1 MSVNDPG
8 PGQVTRCRDIVPD
21 PAPMHLAMA
30 GGGPMTMPREPAS
43 RPAASRSREQ
53 ELSRTFVMLADSL
66 VEDYDIVDLL
76 ERLTEACVR
85 LLGVTAAG
93 LLLNDQQGRLTVVA
107 SSSEE
112 TRLLEI
118 FQLQNDQ
125 GPCLEC
131 VRTGT
136 AVVSGD
142 LDADRSRWPLFASF
156 AVEAG
161 FRSVAALPMRLREQT
176 IGGLNLFYDHAV
188 PVAPEDQ
195 RLAQALADV
204 ATTGILQQPSA
215 QRSTLLAEHLQRA
228 LSSRVVIEQA
238 KGVLAERNGM
248 SMEVAFDS
256 LRLYARD
263 QNLKLT
269 DLAVAIV
276 HHDFNPAFRSGPPPV
291 TWPVHREKEARV
303 TGTVAQA
310 ASTYTGVFCGRPDQ
324 VSRVRR
330 EVAQYLAGHA
340 AADDAVLIVSELATN
355 AVLHSQS
362 GGQFFTVRVYQHD
375 TWCRLEVEDAGGP
388 WDAGP
393 RDSTRP
399 HGLDVIQ
406 AVAGSGNWGV
416 DGDGAGRVVWV
427 RLSW

>member
-1 MSVNDPG
+1 MPG
-8 PGQVTRCRDIVPD
+8 EAAGRPD
-21 PAPMHLAMA
+21 D
-30 GGGPMTMPREPAS
+30 
-43 RPAASRSREQ
+43 SRSREQ
-53 ELSRTFVMLADSL
+53 ELARTFAMLAGSL

-76 ERLTEACVR
+76 ERLAEACVR
-85 LLGVTAAG
+85 LLGVTAAV
-93 LLLNDQQGRLTVVA
+93 LLLNDQQGGLTVVA

-112 TRLLEI
+112 TRLQEI

-188 PVAPEDQ
+188 PVTPDDQ

-204 ATTGILQQPSA
+204 ATTGILQQRTV
-215 QRSTLLAEHLQRA
+215 QRSSLLAEHLQRA
-228 LSSRVVIEQA
+228 LCSRVVIEQA
-238 KGVLAERNGM
+238 KGVLAERNKM

-263 QNLKLT
+263 QDLKLT

-276 HHDFNPAFRSGPPPV
+276 HHDFNPALREAPPPV
-291 TWPVHREKEARV
+291 TWPAHREKEETV
-303 TGTVAQA
+303 TETVAQA
-310 ASTYTGVFCGRPDQ
+310 VSTYTGVFRGRPDQ

-330 EVAQYLAGHA
+330 EVARHLAGHA

-362 GGQFFTVRVYQHD
+362 GGQSFTVRAYLHD
-375 TWCRLEVEDAGGP
+375 TWCRLEVEDGGGP
-388 WDAGP
+388 WNAGP

-406 AVAGSGNWGV
+406 AVTGPGNWGV
-416 DGDGAGRVVWV
+416 DGDGAGRVVWA

>member
-1 MSVNDPG
+1 
-8 PGQVTRCRDIVPD
+8 
-21 PAPMHLAMA
+21 
-30 GGGPMTMPREPAS
+30 MTMPGEPAS

-53 ELSRTFVMLADSL
+53 ELARTFVMLADSL
-66 VEDYDIVDLL
+66 VNDFDIVDLL
-76 ERLTEACVR
+76 ERLAEACVR
-85 LLGVTAAG
+85 LLGVTAAA
-93 LLLNDQQGRLTVVA
+93 LLLNDQQGGLTVVA
-107 SSSEE
+107 SSSDE
-112 TRLLEI
+112 TRLLET

-131 VRTGT
+131 VRSGT

-161 FRSVAALPMRLREQT
+161 FRSVAALPLRLCEQT
-176 IGGLNLFYDHAV
+176 IGGLNLLNDHAV
-188 PVAPEDQ
+188 PVAPGDQ

-204 ATTGILQQPSA
+204 ATTSILQQRSA
-215 QRSTLLAEHLQRA
+215 QRGTLLAEHLQRA
-228 LSSRVVIEQA
+228 LSNRVVIEQA
-238 KGVLAERNGM
+238 KGILAERNGM
-248 SMEVAFDS
+248 SMEVASES
-256 LRLYARD
+256 LRMYARD

-269 DLAVAIV
+269 DLAIAIV
-276 HHDFNPAFRSGPPPV
+276 HHDFNPALRDGPDPV
-291 TWPVHREKEARV
+291 TWAAHREKEAKV
-303 TGTVAQA
+303 TETVAQA
-310 ASTYTGVFCGRPDQ
+310 ARTYTGVFRGRPDQ

-330 EVAQYLAGHA
+330 EIARHLAGHA
-340 AADDAVLIVSELATN
+340 AADDAALVVSELATN

-362 GGQFFTVRVYQHD
+362 GGQFFTVRVYRHD
-375 TWCRLEVEDAGGP
+375 TWCRLEVEDGGGP

-406 AVAGSGNWGV
+406 AVVGSGNWGV
-416 DGDGAGRVVWV
+416 DGDDDGRVVWA

>member
-1 MSVNDPG
+1 MITPS
-8 PGQVTRCRDIVPD
+8 
-21 PAPMHLAMA
+21 
-30 GGGPMTMPREPAS
+30 EPAG
-43 RPAASRSREQ
+43 RPTASRHREQ
-53 ELSRTFVMLADSL
+53 ELARTFVMLADSL

-76 ERLTEACVR
+76 DRLAEACVR
-85 LLGVTAAG
+85 LLNVTAAG

-142 LDADRSRWPLFASF
+142 LDADRRRWPLFASF

-176 IGGLNLFYDHAV
+176 IGGLNLFDDRAV
-188 PVAPEDQ
+188 PVPPDDQ

-204 ATTGILQQPSA
+204 ATIGILQQRSA
-215 QRSTLLAEHLQRA
+215 QRSNLLAEHLQRA
-228 LSSRVVIEQA
+228 LNSRVVIEQA
-238 KGVLAERNGM
+238 KGVLAERNEI
-248 SMEVAFDS
+248 SMDAAFDS

-276 HHDFNPAFRSGPPPV
+276 HHDFNPPVRKEPPP
-291 TWPVHREKEARV
+291 
-303 TGTVAQA
+303 
-310 ASTYTGVFCGRPDQ
+310 
-324 VSRVRR
+324 
-330 EVAQYLAGHA
+330 
-340 AADDAVLIVSELATN
+340 AT
-355 AVLHSQS
+355 
-362 GGQFFTVRVYQHD
+362 
-375 TWCRLEVEDAGGP
+375 
-388 WDAGP
+388 
-393 RDSTRP
+393 
-399 HGLDVIQ
+399 
-406 AVAGSGNWGV
+406 
-416 DGDGAGRVVWV
+416 
-427 RLSW
+427 